1 MNDKKELLFY
11 ETQHFSK
18 WIFILVIAIVI
29 FVFILNL
36 NIASETFEGLS
47 SKGDS
52 IAVIILS
59 FFLPISITALIFL
72 MKLQTTVKP
81 DCIYIRFFPLRT
93 KKISFDQIEQCYARK
108 YKPILEYGGWGIR
121 GSFSKGKAYNAR
133 GNKGVQLV
141 LKNGK
146 KILIGSQKHAQLAE
160 TVNAVI
166 KNLPTKPIQQ

>member
-1 MNDKKELLFY
+1 MNDKKEILFS

-18 WIFILVIAIVI
+18 WIFILVIAITI

-36 NIASETFEGLS
+36 NISSETFEDLS

-52 IAVIILS
+52 IAIIILT
-59 FFLPISITALIFL
+59 FFLPISIAALIFL
-72 MKLQTTVKP
+72 MKLQTTVKS

-146 KILIGSQKHAQLAE
+146 KILIGSQKHDLLAE
-160 TVNAVI
+160 TINTAI
-166 KNLPTKPIQQ
+166 KNSLTRHIQ

>member
-1 MNDKKELLFY
+1 MNDKKEILFS

-18 WIFILVIAIVI
+18 WIFILVIAIAVFAII
-29 FVFILNL
+29 FNSSISN
-36 NIASETFEGLS
+36 ETFEGSL
-47 SKGDS
+47 SKGDG
-52 IAVIILS
+52 ITVIILS

-141 LKNGK
+141 LKNSK

-160 TVNAVI
+160 TINAAI